1 MKSIKLLAVAVL
13 CTVAFSCNKKEETS
27 EAKNLDSAQAETV
40 VDALSQQENPADTE
54 MLAEAK
60 SKPLTTVAFSETEHN
75 FGNIK
80 KGEKVEHIYEV
91 TNTGTNPLI
100 ISNVKPGCGCTAPDY
115 TKEPIMPGQKGQ
127 ITLKF
132 DSTNFDGVVYKS
144 AEVYANVAQVPIE
157 IRFSADIQP

>member
-1 MKSIKLLAVAVL
+1 M
-13 CTVAFSCNKKEETS
+13 
-27 EAKNLDSAQAETV
+27 
-40 VDALSQQENPADTE
+40 
-54 MLAEAK
+54 
-60 SKPLTTVAFSETEHN
+60 
-75 FGNIK
+75 
-80 KGEKVEHIYEV
+80 VEHVYEV
-91 TNTGTNPLI
+91 TNTGKNPLI
-100 ISNVKPGCGCTAPDY
+100 ISAVKPGCGCTAPDY